1 MILFFLNRQIDETS
15 KQLHRSPTT
24 ILLDEWGTSGRKRAT
39 VSDLLDLLVKVHLYR
54 AADFVATDIL
64 NETTP
69 KRPETGPSARINIS
83 LPTEPLDEK
92 AVEEFLNSAAYPD
105 SSRLVGHFDSL
116 INNNNR
122 DFSNSV
128 SVDHV
133 KQIREFFPNSSE
145 EYTSESDSHSDLIE
159 FSARTIS
166 SSSNNNQIDD
176 DDYQQSYRRP
186 YTVFSSDLPSINV
199 PSNLLINDDSSMM
212 ATDSVSEWS
221 ANENFIPKLPATIN
235 LSTNISEIESKISS
249 KQYSHSIDQ
258 VNSSLIP
265 DIDNLKIRND
275 TNGISV
281 MSVSKN
287 QEINSTEVHNESYI
301 PMLSL
306 LNGKSS

>member
-1 MILFFLNRQIDETS
+1 M
-15 KQLHRSPTT
+15 HRSPTT
-24 ILLDEWGTSGRKRAT
+24 ILLDEWGTSGRRRAT

-64 NETTP
+64 NETVP

-83 LPTEPLDEK
+83 LPNEPIDEK
-92 AVEEFLNSAAYPD
+92 VVEEFLNNAAYPD

-159 FSARTIS
+159 FSARTMS
-166 SSSNNNQIDD
+166 SSSNNNQINDD
-176 DDYQQSYRRP
+176 DDYQQSYQTP
-186 YTVFSSDLPSINV
+186 HIVFSSDLPSINV

-212 ATDSVSEWS
+212 VTDSASEWS
-221 ANENFIPKLPATIN
+221 ADENFIPKLPATIN
-235 LSTNISEIESKISS
+235 LSKNISEIESKISS
-249 KQYSHSIDQ
+249 KQYSHSIGIDNQ

-275 TNGISV
+275 TNNISV

-287 QEINSTEVHNESYI
+287 QETNSTEVHNESYI